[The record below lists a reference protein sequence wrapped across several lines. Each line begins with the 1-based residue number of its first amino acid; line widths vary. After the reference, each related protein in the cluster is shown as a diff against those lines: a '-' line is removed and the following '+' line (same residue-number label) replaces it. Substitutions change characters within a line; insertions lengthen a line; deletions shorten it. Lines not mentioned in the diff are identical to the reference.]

1 MLSGRWSTFNV
12 DPMEAFRLPL
22 VGGSGRGRG
31 RVLGLVLGDNEGGC
45 EALEANYRPPGE
57 PVGGGLL
64 LNGNRGR
71 GRELSPIGKGE
82 SYESKMSKT
91 RDR

>member
-1 MLSGRWSTFNV
+1 MLSGRWNDF
-12 DPMEAFRLPL
+12 DPDSLEAFRLPL

-31 RVLGLVLGDNEGGC
+31 RVLGLVLGNNDRMC

-71 GRELSPIGKGE
+71 GRELYP
-82 SYESKMSKT
+82 
-91 RDR
+91 

>member
-1 MLSGRWSTFNV
+1 VAGAGCCWSAGLV
-12 DPMEAFRLPL
+12 AALEAFGQSL
-22 VGGSGRGRG
+22 VGGCGRGRG
-31 RVLGLVLGDNEGGC
+31 RVLGLVLGNNDRMR

-71 GRELSPIGKGE
+71 GREPSPIRKGG
-82 SYESKMSKT
+82 SYESK
-91 RDR
+91 RVN